1 MQESEK
7 IIPALKAFILLFG
20 DILFGLG
27 VVVAG
32 WTDSESDSMSTE
44 DSLAA
49 ALLFLFFLVA
59 NLVLATLLISSISDP
74 RSMEDSM
81 ILLIILALAVTDF
94 HTGVATCNLNSSWPV
109 QLTFDC
115 HFKKRWVSENKVV
128 KTPRKH

>member
-94 HTGVATCNLNSSWPV
+94 HTGVATCNINPFWPFL
-109 QLTFDC
+109 LTIDC
-115 HFKKRWVSENKVV
+115 HILKKGFS
-128 KTPRKH
+128 

>member
-1 MQESEK
+1 
-7 IIPALKAFILLFG
+7 
-20 DILFGLG
+20 
-27 VVVAG
+27 
-32 WTDSESDSMSTE
+32 MSTE

-94 HTGVATCNLNSSWPV
+94 HTGVATCNLNSS
-109 QLTFDC
+109 
-115 HFKKRWVSENKVV
+115 
-128 KTPRKH
+128 